1 MEDVICNPNLC
12 FLCHEGF
19 QYCTAVLN
27 TDFRIIFPGSKSQSL
42 RTSSVTLDMEL
53 NLPKPQFPYL

>member
-1 MEDVICNPNLC
+1 MFYITQTFASFAMRNS
-12 FLCHEGF
+12 

-42 RTSSVTLDMEL
+42 LTSSVTLDMEL
-53 NLPKPQFPYL
+53 NLTKSQFPYL

>member
-1 MEDVICNPNLC
+1 MKDVTQT
-12 FLCHEGF
+12 FASFAVRGF

-42 RTSSVTLDMEL
+42 LTSSVTLDMEL